1 MATVIVGCKL
11 PSGIHAELGGKVVT
25 LAGSNSSSLIGG
37 FGITREVD
45 KDFMDAWLKAEAKN
59 PIVANGLVFIAGSE
73 REAEKAV
80 SEREK
85 EASGFE
91 GLDPQKPGKG
101 LKPADAEE

>member
-11 PSGIHAELGGKVVT
+11 PHGIHAELGGKVVT
-25 LAGSNSSSLIGG
+25 LVGANSSSIIGG

-45 KDFMDAWLKAEAKN
+45 KDFIDGWLKAEAKN
-59 PIVANGLVFIAGSE
+59 PIVANGLVFVAGND
-73 REAEKAV
+73 REAEKAAA
-80 SEREK
+80 EREK

-91 GLDPQKPGKG
+91 GLDQKNPGKG